1 MEALPRYLTE
11 VEPEW
16 FFQNVFPPLK
26 KKHVSRILS
35 KLHDGFTISP
45 KGQPKEIFPPTIVRE
60 HWRWFSRNPGKMKV
74 GENKHATHVY
84 RHLDEI
90 FDLIVTAAESVL
102 RKRRIPTTQRLEDIR
117 GLWEVADGEYTGPDT
132 VALWQFTRDDSN
144 FDIQKVRRKN

>member
-26 KKHVSRILS
+26 KKHVSRI
-35 KLHDGFTISP
+35 TISP
-45 KGQPKEIFPPTIVRE
+45 KGQPKETFPPTIVRE

-74 GENKHATHVY
+74 GENKHTTHAY

-102 RKRRIPTTQRLEDIR
+102 GQKHILSTQRLEDIR
-117 GLWEVADGEYTGPDT
+117 GLWEVADG
-132 VALWQFTRDDSN
+132 
-144 FDIQKVRRKN
+144 